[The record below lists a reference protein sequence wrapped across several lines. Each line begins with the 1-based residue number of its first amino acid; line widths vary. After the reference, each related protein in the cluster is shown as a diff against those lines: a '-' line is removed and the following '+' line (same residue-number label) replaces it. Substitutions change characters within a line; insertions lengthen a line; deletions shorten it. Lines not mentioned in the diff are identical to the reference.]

1 MNIEYSKH
9 WLRKHVKKRKDITN
23 DAIEF
28 AIGNSKGTNDKY
40 WKDAFNAISKV
51 PPSGRT
57 LKVVYKKQKEKIFII
72 TTYWL
77 D

>member
-28 AIGNSKGTNDKY
+28 AIRNSKETSDKY

-57 LKVVYKKQKEKIFII
+57 LKAVYKKQKEKIFII
-72 TTYWL
+72 TAYWL

>member
-1 MNIEYSKH
+1 MEIEFSKH
-9 WLRKHVKKRKDITN
+9 WLKKHIKKKKDITN

-28 AIGNSKGTNDKY
+28 VLINSRETKDKY
-40 WKDAFNAISKV
+40 WKDALNAVSRI

-57 LKVVYKKQKEKIFII
+57 LKVVYKKSNQKIFII
-72 TTYWL
+72 TAYWL